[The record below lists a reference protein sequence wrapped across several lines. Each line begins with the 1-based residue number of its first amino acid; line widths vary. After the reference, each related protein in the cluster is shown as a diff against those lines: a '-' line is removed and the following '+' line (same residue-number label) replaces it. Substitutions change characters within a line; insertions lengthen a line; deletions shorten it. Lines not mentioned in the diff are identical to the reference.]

1 MATSTSQDRL
11 TVADL
16 TIVDVDSHVQVGGY
30 VDGLGPYFE
39 EEHEGILELIKYSN
53 NPQMDISS
61 AFRASPAWFQTMR
74 HDTYDEHNPHQD
86 FMETT
91 TVEQKLRMMDEYG
104 IDYSV
109 LGTGPA
115 RLASVNHDPTA
126 VAIAHAYNSFVLD
139 NLADES
145 DRVKA
150 TIVVAPQKPESGAE
164 EIDRVKDEDGIV
176 GVQLPGVGLIPPA
189 GHPWYDPI
197 FEAAEDA
204 GLPILMHSG
213 NAAAWPVF
221 PVQRYW
227 AETFVE
233 DHAFTF
239 AVEPMWHLM
248 SMIFRGLPERFP
260 GLDFIFQESGA
271 EWVGWALGR
280 LDEHYMMSSQ
290 DVPMLTKPPSE
301 YIMDHFYF
309 GTQPIGEHRRA
320 QYAAQLFDI
329 AGGSDTVMFSTDHPH
344 PDFDPPADVLNSIQ
358 GALDEDT
365 TRGIMGESAVDVFG
379 LA

>member
-1 MATSTSQDRL
+1 MASTQAQARL
-11 TVADL
+11 TVSDV
-16 TIVDVDSHVQVGGY
+16 TVVDVDSHVHVS
-30 VDGLGPYFE
+30 VTDDLGPYFE
-39 EEHEGILELIKYSN
+39 GKYAGIRELIEFADHPQSQIYS
-53 NPQMDISS
+53 S
-61 AFRASPAWFQTMR
+61 FRATPAWFQTWR

-86 FMETT
+86 FFETT
-91 TVEQKLRMMDEYG
+91 TVEQKLAMMDEYG

-126 VAIAHAYNSFVLD
+126 VAIAHAYNSYVLD

-164 EIDRVKDEDGIV
+164 EIDRVANEDGIV

-197 FEAAEDA
+197 YEAAEDA
-204 GLPILMHSG
+204 DLPILMHSG
-213 NAAAWPVF
+213 NGAAWPVF

-260 GLDFIFQESGA
+260 DLEFVFQESGA
-271 EWVGWALGR
+271 EWLGWAMGR

-290 DVPMLTKPPSE
+290 DVPMLTKKPSE
-301 YIMDHFYF
+301 YILDSFYF

-320 QYAAQLFDI
+320 QYAAQLFEI
-329 AGGSDTVMFSTDHPH
+329 AGGADTVLFSTDHPH
-344 PDFDPPADVLNSIQ
+344 PDFDPPADVLNRIQ
-358 GALDEDT
+358 GALDEDV
-365 TRGIMGESAVDVFG
+365 TRGIMGETSMELFDLG
-379 LA
+379 